1 MIHLNRTS
9 RATAILAGLCLSLA
23 SCATPVT
30 RHPLTPADL
39 GVAFTTSDLERA
51 VSTPGP
57 VVLHREAFA
66 HWTAGRGAF
75 LDLEA
80 PASVAAGVG
89 PGAETA
95 TIYAYSL
102 KHPRFGLYLIDA
114 GISADLP
121 SRLNPVMRYGLR
133 QLAITTDQ
141 TTAQWMSR
149 EGAPRGVFVTHLH
162 FDHIAG
168 LIDLPSA
175 TAVFMGPGEAQGR
188 HWTNTLLGNPANAI
202 LRDLGPVQV
211 WRFQPDPSGAFR
223 GIVDVF
229 GDGSVWALWTP
240 GHSPGSTSYL
250 VRTIEGPKLIVGDAV
265 HTRLGWERALPQAVI
280 PGFDIDLSADS
291 AARLKRFVERHPE
304 VEVFLGHQPLEGQGD

>member
-1 MIHLNRTS
+1 MSRLNRPIG
-9 RATAILAGLCLSLA
+9 RAALLAGLSLSLA
-23 SCATPVT
+23 ACATAVT
-30 RHPLTPADL
+30 RHPLAPADL
-39 GVAFTTSDLERA
+39 GVVSTTSDLERA
-51 VSTPGP
+51 LSEPGP
-57 VVLHREAFA
+57 VVFRREAFA

-102 KHPRFGLYLIDA
+102 RHPRFGLYLIDA
-114 GISADLP
+114 GISDALP

-133 QLAITTDQ
+133 QLSPTIDQ
-141 TTAQWMSR
+141 TTAQWMGR

-168 LIDLPSA
+168 LIDLPSS
-175 TAVFMGPGEAQGR
+175 TAVFIGPGEAEER
-188 HWTNTLLGNPANAI
+188 HWINTLLGNPATGI
-202 LRDLGPVQV
+202 LKGFGPLQV

-223 GIVDVF
+223 GVVDVF

-250 VRTIEGPKLIVGDAV
+250 VRTTAGPKLIIGDAV
-265 HTRLGWERALPQAVI
+265 HTRLGWEQALPQAVI
-280 PGFDIDLSADS
+280 PGFDADLSADS
-291 AARLKRFVERHPE
+291 AARLKRFAERHPE
-304 VEVFLGHQPLEGQGD
+304 IEVFLGHQPLEGQP